1 MVGKDKGSFQIKILI
16 RPIEMLTDDFFVFQ
30 GEPHKC
36 ATIFTDNSGIDIVL
50 GILPLVRQ
58 LLLQKTKVIL
68 CANTKPALNDITYE
82 ELQELVEQCCS
93 KCKIIDDAYKTGLLQ
108 IFGNEQNGPCL
119 DFRLLT
125 QGLYF
130 IS

>member
-1 MVGKDKGSFQIKILI
+1 MQ
-16 RPIEMLTDDFFVFQ
+16 
-30 GEPHKC
+30 EPAHQC

-58 LLLQKTKVIL
+58 LLIQKTKVLL
-68 CANTKPALNDITYE
+68 CANIKPALNDITYD
-82 ELQELVEQCCS
+82 ELQDLIKQCCT
-93 KCKIIDDAYKTGLLQ
+93 KCAIINEAYEQGRLQ

-125 QGLYF
+125 AGKHWFYFLCNIGMIPSSLSKNQQKLLRGLK
-130 IS
+130 